1 MAPAKSKPKSKKVKK
16 TEKHR
21 KIQNKKKGGWPW
33 PERKVQNVRPGRP
46 RSAEPTG
53 PKKAIRASA

>member
-21 KIQNKKKGGWPW
+21 KIQNKKKGG
-33 PERKVQNVRPGRP
+33 
-46 RSAEPTG
+46 
-53 PKKAIRASA
+53 